1 MTRSNRGR
9 QGAASAR
16 RDRDSQT
23 SDAGGRAERIAV
35 FQKTKMCKFHIMG
48 VCTQGNSCRFA
59 HEREQLQSLPDLSC
73 TKLCK
78 TLIATG
84 VCNNPDC
91 CYAHNREEL
100 RAMPDELR
108 RGTLDSVGGAPSH
121 QSLDLQGAL
130 PLLPGPVASS
140 APLLVQSAGDDA
152 TVMAGAGPCGL
163 VVGQSM
169 PQGVPMCPGAVGVP
183 VMQAA
188 FVQIVQ
194 ASQAHAAE
202 AARLQLMAAN
212 LQDSSQQMPAM
223 GQCFVQ
229 SGMAPFVAAGPQ
241 GVPVAQMGPGGMVYT
256 ALPGQAWP
264 CAAGSGAAAPVEG
277 PLGQACAAAS
287 VGSLCAQSDGRYERQ
302 ESGRTE
308 STAAS
313 SDSGG
318 GFQDAIM
325 DAADEGGGPRAP
337 TGGPLP
343 GRGFGVGFSMKG
355 VAVKNTFLERVESQD
370 FDLAPTARALRAVQT
385 ASGRLDVMAPSLD

>member
-1 MTRSNRGR
+1 
-9 QGAASAR
+9 
-16 RDRDSQT
+16 
-23 SDAGGRAERIAV
+23 
-35 FQKTKMCKFHIMG
+35 MCKFHIMG
-48 VCTQGNSCRFA
+48 LCTQGDSCRFA

-108 RGTLDSVGGAPSH
+108 KDPLDSVGGAPSH

-130 PLLPGPVASS
+130 PALPGPVASS

-169 PQGVPMCPGAVGVP
+169 PQAGPMCPGAAGAP

-188 FVQIVQ
+188 WVQIVH

-202 AARLQLMAAN
+202 AARLQLMAAS
-212 LQDSSQQMPAM
+212 LQDSSQQVPAM
-223 GQCFVQ
+223 GQCFMQ

-241 GVPVAQMGPGGMVYT
+241 VGPSGMVYA

-264 CAAGSGAAAPVEG
+264 CAAGSGAAAHVEG
-277 PLGQACAAAS
+277 PVGQARAAAS
-287 VGSLCAQSDGRYERQ
+287 VGSLCAQSDVRYERQ

-318 GFQDAIM
+318 GFQDGIT

-343 GRGFGVGFSMKG
+343 GRGLGSGFSMKG

-370 FDLAPTARALRAVQT
+370 FDSFPAARALRAVQT